1 MVAVSS
7 SLNRKSPMKTL
18 EFFYDPISPY
28 AMLGFHALPEAL
40 VGVSAQVRYTPVLF
54 GAMLRANDT
63 KGPAEI
69 ATKRDWTFRHVH
81 WLAKRAGITLVD
93 PAQHPFPPV
102 ALLRLALAAADADA
116 PAHTNRWVTEQMFAH
131 VWQSQG
137 QDVNDRTHMAALAS
151 RQVNAAWAESG
162 SGCCVAC
169 SASMTRCIPSRLSD
183 CSKADNRDSRLSNVT
198 NIRAACRPFVF

>member
-1 MVAVSS
+1 
-7 SLNRKSPMKTL
+7 MKTL

-40 VGVSAQVRYTPVLF
+40 VGVSAQVRYTQVLF
-54 GAMLRANDT
+54 GAMLRANDS

-93 PAQHPFPPV
+93 TAQHPFAPV

-137 QDVNDRTHMAALAS
+137 QDVNDPKHMAALAS
-151 RQVNAAWAESG
+151 RLQAHVAERG
-162 SGCCVAC
+162 DVWRDPADE
-169 SASMTRCIPSRLSD
+169 AV
-183 CSKADNRDSRLSNVT
+183 KAQLRENTD
-198 NIRAACRPFVF
+198 RALRQGVFGVPTVRVDESVFWGVDALPMLAEHLQATPG